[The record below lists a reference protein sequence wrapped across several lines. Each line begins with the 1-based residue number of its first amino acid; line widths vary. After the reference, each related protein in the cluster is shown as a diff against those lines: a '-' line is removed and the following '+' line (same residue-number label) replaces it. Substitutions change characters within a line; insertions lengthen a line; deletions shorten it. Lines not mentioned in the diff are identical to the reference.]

1 MALTD
6 PIDDPYTPLGLLRE
20 HDPLH
25 WSGDPGF
32 WIVTRYEDIAKA
44 LRDPRFRRTAPDG
57 VEGPTW
63 PADMPAVASVME
75 NLFLVMDPP
84 DHTRLRGLVNRGFT
98 PASIAVMED
107 RIRQIVEDLLGA
119 LGGQPRFDLI
129 ADFAI
134 PLPSTVIAE
143 LLGVPTT
150 DLARFKAWSDDFAVI
165 LDPPPETDWAAIERS
180 AIEFTTY
187 VRDLAAER
195 RAAPH
200 EDLLSGLVARHEGDA
215 LTEDELV
222 STVILLIA
230 AGHETT
236 TNLIGNGMLNFL
248 RHPDQ
253 LERFRADPALAAS
266 AVEEILRFEPPVLS
280 TFRMAGERITMYDRT
295 IEPGQDTMFSFAAG
309 NRDPR
314 AFDDPD
320 AFDIGR
326 TPNRHLAFGGGAH
339 FCIGAPLARLE
350 GRIALTALVARFP
363 TLRRATGAPEPRWR
377 QGLSF
382 RGLDQ
387 LVLESGRQDLATAS

>member
-57 VEGPTW
+57 VEAPTW

-98 PASIAVMED
+98 PASIAVMEE
-107 RIRQIVEDLLGA
+107 RIRQIVDDLLGA
-119 LGGQPRFDLI
+119 LGGRPRFDLI

-134 PLPSTVIAE
+134 PLPSIVIAE

-165 LDPPPETDWAAIERS
+165 LDPPPGTDWAAIERS
-180 AIEFTTY
+180 AEEFTTY
-187 VRDLAAER
+187 VRRLAAER

-236 TNLIGNGMLNFL
+236 TNLIGNGMLALL

-253 LERFRADPALAAS
+253 LKLLHDDPSLTAG
-266 AVEEILRFEPPVLS
+266 AVEELLRYDSPVQITS
-280 TFRMAGERITMYDRT
+280 RVAGEDMTLG
-295 IEPGQDTMFSFAAG
+295 GQILKRGDILLGLIGAA
-309 NRDPR
+309 NRDPNQ
-314 AFDDPD
+314 FPDPD
-320 AFDIGR
+320 RLDVR
-326 TPNRHLAFGGGAH
+326 RPDNKHLAFGSGPH
-339 FCIGAPLARLE
+339 FCLGAALARMEAETAIHTLLARYPNLRLE
-350 GRIALTALVARFP
+350 KQKLSWHKGLT
-363 TLRRATGAPEPRWR
+363 
-377 QGLSF
+377 F
-382 RGLDQ
+382 RGVKSLW
-387 LVLESGRQDLATAS
+387 LALK